1 MEENKEMLQ
10 LLQKMNENSRR
21 QTIWTMILCAL
32 LAVTAVCCLVIFA
45 NVGKLVPQLDTAIAQ
60 MQTVLTDVET
70 VTGELAEA
78 DLEGMVG
85 NVDDLVTDV
94 DGLLGNVDG
103 LIGNVDTLVTT
114 GQDSLEQTM
123 EKLNAIDFETLNK
136 AIKDLSDVI
145 EPIAKFFN
153 LF

>member
-1 MEENKEMLQ
+1 MDENKEMLQ

-21 QTIWTMILCAL
+21 QTLWMMILCAL
-32 LAVTAVCCLVIFA
+32 LAVTAVFCLVIFA

-70 VTGELAEA
+70 VTGELADA
-78 DLEGMVG
+78 DLEGMVS

-94 DGLLGNVDG
+94 DGLL
-103 LIGNVDTLVTT
+103 GNVDTLVTT

-136 AIKDLSDVI
+136 AIQNLSDVI

-153 LF
+153 SF